1 MTQDESLRDAIREF
15 IAALGAYLRQNA
27 ADAVNEALTTPIKRA
42 ARKAAFLGMGC
53 GLAAMAAV
61 CLALAFFTVL
71 VELFEAKSAAYG
83 ITCIVCLLVGALC
96 LWVVFKDGKKRG
108 RHDAGARDQ
117 RRPGRAL
124 DDSSAETD

>member
-1 MTQDESLRDAIREF
+1 MAQDDSLRDAIREL

-27 ADAVNEALTTPIKRA
+27 ADAVSEALTAPLRRA
-42 ARKAAFLGMGC
+42 AKKAAFLGMGC
-53 GLAAMAAV
+53 GLAFMAAV

-71 VELFEAKSAAYG
+71 LELFEAKSAAYG

-108 RHDAGARDQ
+108 RDDAGTRDK
-117 RRPGRAL
+117 RRPDGAV
-124 DDSSAETD
+124 DEPPAETD

>member
-1 MTQDESLRDAIREF
+1 MAQDESLREEIREF
-15 IAALGAYLRQNA
+15 VAALGAYLRQNA
-27 ADAVNEALTTPIKRA
+27 AEAVNEALTAPLRRA
-42 ARKAAFLGMGC
+42 AKKAAFLGMGC
-53 GLAAMAAV
+53 GLALMAAV

-108 RHDAGARDQ
+108 RDDAGARDV
-117 RRPGRAL
+117 RGPGGAV
-124 DDSSAETD
+124 DEPPAETD